1 MIRASFQRSYFS
13 IGCDIRA
20 MGWQFLR
27 KKPRSDDLSG
37 LAFINMERR
46 LLALEQAMELQR
58 AMLDERTRVMADAI
72 ATEFRA
78 VGRIMADL
86 AYAMAQLEAKLSA
99 EQQAGKREAAEPQ
112 VAERGAVAPPGQEL
126 LRPAPS
132 AAPTPPSSSLA
143 SRAMATRRE
152 ATEDPLSPPPPAND
166 PPAAQLREIDPL
178 LLDALAKGRVA
189 FELVSVSS
197 IPPRA
202 GLLSIMRFASPLPDI
217 DSATCDRLA
226 ELFPDAALL
235 LDRFMMDAAAS
246 MLRRGQVS
254 SALPL
259 LVPVSPVSTRD
270 ATFAADFRR
279 RFDGLNHP
287 GGVYPLLSEAGWIA
301 RVEAQ
306 TAAGDSAAQ
315 PSLSYALRASG
326 ERRADPAALAGWGI
340 RYLLAP
346 ASVLS
351 APDLHPLAPDI
362 HAADVARLFGRA
374 GIGLIAE
381 DVRDHVTVLG
391 LLRNNVGMG
400 CGAALQVE
408 PSATSKAELAK
419 ATDQSLDYRAYLR
432 RAGS

>member
-1 MIRASFQRSYFS
+1 
-13 IGCDIRA
+13 

-37 LAFINMERR
+37 LALVNMERR

-58 AMLDERTRVMADAI
+58 TMLDERTRVMADAI

-86 AYAMAQLEAKLSA
+86 AHAMAQLEAKLSA
-99 EQQAGKREAAEPQ
+99 EQEAAQ
-112 VAERGAVAPPGQEL
+112 QDAAERQTAAQKPAEPPGQEL
-126 LRPAPS
+126 LRPAPV
-132 AAPTPPSSSLA
+132 AAPVPPAAPSVA
-143 SRAMATRRE
+143 KAKRRAA
-152 ATEDPLSPPPPAND
+152 DDNDLLPPAPAND

-189 FELVSVSS
+189 FDLVSITS

-202 GLLSIMRFASPLPDI
+202 GLLSLMRFASPLPDI
-217 DSATCDRLA
+217 DSAMCDRLA

-246 MLRRGQVS
+246 MLRRGQAPA
-254 SALPL
+254 ALPL
-259 LVPVSPVSTRD
+259 LVPLSPVSTRD
-270 ATFAADFRR
+270 AAFAADFRR
-279 RFDGLNHP
+279 RFDSLNHP

-306 TAAGDSAAQ
+306 AAAGDSAAQ

-326 ERRADPAALAGWGI
+326 ERRADPVALAGWGI

-362 HAADVARLFGRA
+362 HAADVARLFARA

-400 CGAALQVE
+400 CGAALQAEPSPATKVE
-408 PSATSKAELAK
+408 PAK
-419 ATDQSLDYRAYLR
+419 AAGESPDYRAYLR